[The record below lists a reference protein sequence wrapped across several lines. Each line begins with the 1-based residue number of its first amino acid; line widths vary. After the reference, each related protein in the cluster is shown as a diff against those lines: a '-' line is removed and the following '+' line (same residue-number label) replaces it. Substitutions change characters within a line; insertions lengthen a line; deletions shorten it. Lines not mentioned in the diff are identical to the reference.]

1 MPSGTTTLTHENG
14 RTMTNRRR
22 RLVTPAACLV
32 AILALTGCGLQPA
45 TSYVPAVGPGTI
57 RPIPG
62 LGNAPLTITSKNFT
76 EQLILGK
83 IAVLAARAAGFD
95 VTDLSNL
102 PGSQPAR
109 ELLTLGQADF
119 MWEYTGT
126 AWLTYLAQAEGIP
139 DQAAQWQAVH
149 DADLKNGLTWGRPA
163 PMNNTYA
170 LAIRSEAAADLGGIS
185 TMSQIASLPVQD
197 RTFCVEAEFN
207 SRSDGFNPMLKT
219 YGLKRGSA
227 AGVPD
232 ANVGIYDAGAVY
244 SATDRGDCNFG
255 EVFIT
260 DGRIDALDLTVL
272 TDDRKFFPAYNVAPV
287 YSTDT
292 LTTHPELADV
302 FDQITPALTDKVL
315 RSLNRKVDVDGEEPA
330 DVAFAWMKARGF
342 ITEPG

>member
-1 MPSGTTTLTHENG
+1 MTLRSTTLIHEKG

-22 RLVTPAACLV
+22 RLVAPATLLV
-32 AILALTGCGLQPA
+32 AGLALTGCGLSPA

-62 LGNAPLTITSKNFT
+62 LGNASLTVTSKNFT

-83 IAVLAARAAGFD
+83 IAVLAAQAAGFE

-109 ELLTLGQADF
+109 ELLALGQADF

-126 AWLTYLAQAEGIP
+126 AWLTYLARSEGIP
-139 DQAAQWQAVH
+139 DQAAQWKAVH
-149 DADLKNGLTWGRPA
+149 DADLANGLTWGSPA

-170 LAIRSEAAADLGGIS
+170 LAIRSEAAAALGGIS
-185 TMSQIASLPVQD
+185 TMSQIAALPVAE

-207 SRSDGFNPMLKT
+207 SRSDGFNPMLET
-219 YGLKRGSA
+219 YGLERGA

-232 ANVGIYDAGAVY
+232 ANVGIYDGGAVY
-244 SATDRGDCNFG
+244 SATDKGDCNFG
-255 EVFIT
+255 EVFTT
-260 DGRIDALDLTVL
+260 DGRIDSLGLTVL
-272 TDDRKFFPAYNVAPV
+272 TDDRAFFPAYNVAPV
-287 YSTDT
+287 YFTDT
-292 LTTHPELADV
+292 LTKHPELADV

-342 ITEPG
+342 ITDPA